1 MIVRIQLRSP
11 GRAVAAALVLASTA
25 CMPRLAPLAGAPVP
39 TSKLQRASLAPG
51 HRKLVFT
58 WELDDREM
66 SGRGDGAARIA
77 SPDTAR
83 LDFILAG
90 GYGSGAAVLI
100 GDAVQTPPNVTG
112 GDLIRRLI
120 PPPPMLWAALGRT
133 ALPNLPDTVIRVEGT
148 TLRADVGRPVA
159 WRLTFHGDTLFRA
172 ERVDGGRV
180 AEWVER
186 SDSAHIRY
194 RNEGSRRSLKLT
206 ITRSDEVP
214 GFDSSIWRFDR

>member
-1 MIVRIQLRSP
+1 MKARTIFAGSLM
-11 GRAVAAALVLASTA
+11 ALAACVP
-25 CMPRLAPLAGAPVP
+25 PRLAPLSGTPVP
-39 TSKLQRASLAPG
+39 ADRLPHASLAPG
-51 HRKLVFT
+51 HRKLVFN

-100 GDAVQTPPNVTG
+100 GDDVQMPPNVRG
-112 GDLIRRLI
+112 GDLIRRVM
-120 PPPPMLWAALGRT
+120 PPAPLLWAALGRS

-159 WRLTFHGDTLFRA
+159 WRLTFRADTLVRA

-214 GFDSSIWRFDR
+214 GFDASIWRFDR